1 LPALLAAATVRTV
14 VRQPPVTT
22 VRLPSPEAC
31 VQTGILSP
39 LLRPM
44 ARPTLPKRV
53 RCFANRSPPLSSWS
67 CKARNTLHRRVPPIG
82 QGSGRGLVG
91 QDPVDRRSVHLEQR
105 GNDLHGLALGAQ
117 GARMGDLL
125 RRQFGL
131 GAECDPTLPS
141 GWDTGAGAFGHQTTL
156 QFSQD
161 ANHLPHGAAGGCLR
175 VNMLRQRA
183 KRDAVGTQ
191 LIQQGDEV
199 TQATASAVQFP
210 DNEGIAWAEG
220 FEAPGERRALG
231 CRA

>member
-1 LPALLAAATVRTV
+1 MSLW
-14 VRQPPVTT
+14 RQPWVDMRVWGNKD
-22 VRLPSPEAC
+22 VRGMEPGGRPGAISRRNRGAVPRKHSHPA
-31 VQTGILSP
+31 S
-39 LLRPM
+39 LRVL
-44 ARPTLPKRV
+44 TRV
-53 RCFANRSPPLSSWS
+53 RREANAGAP
-67 CKARNTLHRRVPPIG
+67 
-82 QGSGRGLVG
+82 GRLEGGGVLVG